1 MRKYI
6 RLPLNGTYN
15 TRELGGYPTA
25 DGGITNHN
33 IFLRSDDLSSLTED
47 DKDFLYEY
55 GIRSI
60 LDLRGEEEIRNFD
73 SHIMN
78 DDRFDYKNVS
88 LMDYFDKFDDLY
100 ITIATTFSYKLKMAF
115 DYIGERISHGGILFH
130 CMVGKDRTGVTA
142 ALLLSLAGVS
152 NADITAN
159 YMVSSV
165 YLRPLFDKYL
175 KVNPDIPLNAMESA
189 PAMIQSFMNHI
200 TVNHGTARDYLRS
213 IGVCETHID
222 RIILSIVNDCL

>member
-6 RLPLNGTYN
+6 RLPLAGTYN
-15 TRELGGYPTA
+15 TRELGGYPT
-25 DGGITNHN
+25 DNGGITSHN
-33 IFLRSDDLSSLTED
+33 IFLRSDDLSSLTES

-60 LDLRGEEEIRNFD
+60 LDLRAEEEIKNFD

-78 DDRFDYKNVS
+78 DKRFDYKNVS

-100 ITIATTFSYKLKMAF
+100 ITIATIFSDKVKIAF
-115 DYIGERISHGGILFH
+115 NYIGERISYGGILFH

-152 NADITAN
+152 MPDITTN
-159 YMVSSV
+159 YMVSSI
-165 YLRPLFDKYL
+165 YLRPLFENYL
-175 KVNPDIPLNAMESA
+175 KVYPDTPLNFMESS
-189 PAMIQSFMNHI
+189 PAMIESFMKHI
-200 TVNHGTARDYLRS
+200 IENHGNVRNYLQA
-213 IGVCETHID
+213 IGVEKSYID
-222 RIILSIVNDCL
+222 SIADIFVNICL